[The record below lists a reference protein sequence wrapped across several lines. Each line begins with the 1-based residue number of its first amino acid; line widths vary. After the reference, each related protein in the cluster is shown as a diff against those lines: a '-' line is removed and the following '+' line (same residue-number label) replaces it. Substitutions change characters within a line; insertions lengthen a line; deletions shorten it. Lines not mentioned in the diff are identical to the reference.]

1 MKQGRQ
7 YLKAIMLIL
16 ALMIASYLLYN
27 VISSASTGVV
37 TIQAALFS
45 TAEEASVSGFIVRQE
60 QPITAAFHT
69 VSPTRTEGE
78 KVAKGADIAI
88 SLQNDAAKNRL
99 LEISQLEE
107 QLSQLRLALTYQSQL
122 TDTNALSQRISQNI
136 AAFSMGTAEKNFSRA
151 DTEGETL
158 KSLVLRQTIGSQDA
172 RTLNQQLSDTEAK
185 LEALREQ
192 ARSDTAVITAEAS
205 GYYSTVVD
213 GYETILTPTLLETI
227 TLENFRNLWKQEVA
241 APANGIGRLI
251 TSDYWYF
258 VTEVESALLKDLA
271 PGDTLTVCLAS
282 DSRKE
287 ISMKIVSTQSGED
300 GKALLVL
307 QCSNYISNI
316 SALRKQNARVI
327 FHAYSGLRIPKE
339 AIGYSEE
346 EGSAG
351 VYILE
356 GAKARWKNVTLL
368 YDGGD
373 YYIAEL
379 DKSSTKN
386 LWPEDEIILD
396 ARGITDGE
404 LVN

>member
-7 YLKAIMLIL
+7 YLKVIMLVL

-37 TIQAALFS
+37 TIQAALYS
-45 TAEEASVSGFIVRQE
+45 TAEEASVSGFIVREE

-107 QLSQLRLALTYQSQL
+107 QLSQLRLALTYQSQF
-122 TDTNALSQRISQNI
+122 TDTNALSTQISQNI
-136 AAFSMGTAEKNFSRA
+136 AAFSMDVARQNLSGA

-185 LEALREQ
+185 LETLRAQ
-192 ARSDTAVITAEAS
+192 SRSDTATITAEAS
-205 GYYSTVVD
+205 GYYSAVVD
-213 GYETILTPTLLETI
+213 GYETILTPELLETM

-241 APANGIGRLI
+241 APAGGVGRLI
-251 TSDYWYF
+251 TSDNWYF

-271 PGDTLTVCLAS
+271 SGDTLAVSLSS

-287 ISMKIVSTQSGED
+287 ISMEIVSAQGESD
-300 GKALLVL
+300 GKTLLVL
-307 QCSNYISNI
+307 KCNNYISAV
-316 SALRKQNARVI
+316 SALRRQNARIV

-373 YYIAEL
+373 YYIAKL
-379 DKSSTKN
+379 DKSSTSN

-396 ARGITDGE
+396 AKGITDGM